1 MIDSEGADEDI
12 EKVRQA
18 IMRFQELL
26 KVMRAQ
32 LEAGEQAYT
41 ALFSSL
47 PPSDVADVKEKDRQW
62 KLAETMVADLSPLR
76 KAVIQMRF
84 DARNLERD
92 FEQLYD
98 NIASTS

>member
-1 MIDSEGADEDI
+1 MANPEDATEEI

-26 KVMRAQ
+26 RVMRQQ
-32 LEAGEQAYT
+32 LETGERAYS
-41 ALFSSL
+41 ALFSRFS
-47 PPSDVADVKEKDRQW
+47 PADVANMKEKDLQW
-62 KLAETMVADLSPLR
+62 KLAEVMADDLSPLR

-98 NIASTS
+98 IIASS